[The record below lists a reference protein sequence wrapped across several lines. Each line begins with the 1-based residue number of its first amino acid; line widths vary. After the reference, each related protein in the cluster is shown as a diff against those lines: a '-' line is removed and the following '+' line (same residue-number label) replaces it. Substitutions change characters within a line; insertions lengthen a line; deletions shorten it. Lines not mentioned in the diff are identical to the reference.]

1 MALPLELSAHKTAL
15 ISGLSAVAVLA
26 VRLIAMIL
34 KRLTSGEWG
43 RFQSASIEWG
53 SYRIRVSRPRQ
64 SGSRKSKA
72 KVTGAPV
79 SSSTEEP
86 SPRAVSSSSTQD
98 AAPSPT
104 SWPEASTTW
113 KLRHERDYLPGASMA
128 LGGSAGHSPR
138 QAALATPPNDR
149 GNALDP

>member
-1 MALPLELSAHKTAL
+1 MALPLELSASKTAL
-15 ISGLSAVAVLA
+15 ISALSAAAVLA
-26 VRLIAMIL
+26 VRLIVMIL

-72 KVTGAPV
+72 KVTGGPV

-86 SPRAVSSSSTQD
+86 GPRAVSSYSTQD
-98 AAPSPT
+98 AAKSPT
-104 SWPEASTTW
+104 SWPKGTTTW
-113 KLRHERDYLPGASMA
+113 RLRHEADFLPDGMAPSGSVGHSSGASA
-128 LGGSAGHSPR
+128 PPL
-138 QAALATPPNDR
+138 AANDR